1 MKLKLY
7 FIFFLMAFANAVST
21 VAIAEVVLRDP
32 STPLIN
38 SAAQGK
44 AKKNPA
50 KKSHYTSAASYRLS
64 AVFIGENTKIAI
76 INDKQYGEGDAIGPY
91 RVKAIGSDRVLI
103 RSSHKTRTLELYPVE
118 KTGFIIK

>member
-1 MKLKLY
+1 MKYKLY
-7 FIFFLMAFANAVST
+7 FIALLTVSANFCSSI
-21 VAIAEVVLRDP
+21 AIAEAVIRDP

-38 SAAQGK
+38 APGQPST
-44 AKKNPA
+44 KKNTA
-50 KKSHYTSAASYRLS
+50 SKSYRLS

-91 RVKAIGSDRVLI
+91 RVKAIGSDRVFI
-103 RSSHKTRTLELYPVE
+103 RSSKKTRTLELYPVE